1 MEPHNKITSFT
12 QQDNLL
18 LCDERIELLNTI
30 KELVKRE
37 VKKRIE
43 ELNAQPHHS
52 KTPPSTFIKT
62 D

>member
-1 MEPHNKITSFT
+1 
-12 QQDNLL
+12 
-18 LCDERIELLNTI
+18 
-30 KELVKRE
+30 LVKRE